1 MTALITGASSGIGRD
16 IARELAKRDIK
27 IIISGRN
34 YAALEK
40 LRDEIG
46 ALKIITADL
55 TKKEDCYRLYEEAK
69 EYDIDILINNAGFGL
84 FGKLSESN
92 LEREIEMIEV
102 NVMAMHILQKLF
114 LRDFIAKDKGYILNV
129 ASVAGFMPGPYMATY
144 YATKNYV
151 VRITEALSRELKNDG
166 SNVSVSALCP
176 GPVNTKFNDTAGVS
190 FALKGISSEYAAKCA
205 VKGLFARKTLIIPKL
220 SVKLAAFASQLVPPM
235 FLTRITGHMQKKKG
249 EV

>member
-16 IARELAKRDIK
+16 IARELAKRGIK
-27 IIISGRN
+27 LIISGRN

-55 TKKEDCYRLYEEAK
+55 TKKEDCYRLYEESK
-69 EYDIDILINNAGFGL
+69 GYDVDILINNAGFGL
-84 FGKLSESN
+84 FGKLSELD

-114 LRDFIAKDKGYILNV
+114 LRDFIVKDKGYILNV

-166 SNVSVSALCP
+166 SHVSVSALCP

-205 VKGLFARKTLIIPKL
+205 VKGLFAGKTLIIPKL
-220 SVKLAAFASQLVPPM
+220 SVKLAAFGSQLAPPM

-249 EV
+249 DV